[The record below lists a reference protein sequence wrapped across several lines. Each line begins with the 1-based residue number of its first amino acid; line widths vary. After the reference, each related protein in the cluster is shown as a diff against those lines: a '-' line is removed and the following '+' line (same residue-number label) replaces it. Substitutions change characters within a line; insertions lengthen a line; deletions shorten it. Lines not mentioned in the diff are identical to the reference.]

1 MNANQESKLNMYD
14 AVLAHLNANAAI
26 VATVPAFQ
34 TAADNFEDIVD
45 DLRTAAQNEI
55 LAISGFTQD
64 KTQQRADL
72 IELTLDVAGA
82 IHAYAAS
89 VDNLVLKDQVKLVY
103 SDLNRLKDELLG
115 PACSNILDAANANA
129 AAIVPFGVTAAK
141 ITSLEDAIDDYVSA
155 VPAHRNA
162 VSNRTS
168 LGEQIK
174 QLFKDGDNLL
184 KNQLDKL
191 AIQFKSTNPNFYNS
205 YRSNRIILDAATS
218 STQVSGIVREQGSN
232 NPLSGVQV
240 QVDNETYVTTTN
252 SSGEYILKIPVPGEY
267 NITFSKE
274 GYQTQTQEEIE
285 ITLGQTT
292 SLDIT
297 LNQNPT

>member
-1 MNANQESKLNMYD
+1 MNSKQEAKLNMYD
-14 AVLAHLNANAAI
+14 AVLTHCQANAAI

-34 TAADNFEDIVD
+34 TAVDSFEDIVD
-45 DLRTAAQNEI
+45 DLRTAAQNE
-55 LAISGFTQD
+55 LQAISGFTED

-82 IHAYAAS
+82 IHAYASS

-141 ITSLEDAIDDYVSA
+141 ITSLEDAIDDYISA

-162 VSNRTS
+162 VSNRS
-168 LGEQIK
+168 SAGEQIK
-174 QLFKDGDNLL
+174 QLLKDGDNLL

-191 AIQFKSTNPNFYNS
+191 ALQFKSTHPNFYNS
-205 YRSNRIILDAATS
+205 YRSNRVILDAATS